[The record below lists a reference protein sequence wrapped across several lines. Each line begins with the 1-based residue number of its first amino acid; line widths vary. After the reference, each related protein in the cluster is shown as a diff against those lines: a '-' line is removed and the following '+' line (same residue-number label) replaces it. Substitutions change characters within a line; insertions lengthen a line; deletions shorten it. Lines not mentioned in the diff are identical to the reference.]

1 MYQTQILLD
10 NIYQQTEKHLDKAVK
25 EWQML
30 PAIVFEKQPKNGGWS
45 AAQCLEHLNFYGHY
59 YLPAIENA
67 IEIALKKGLKP
78 SNNFK
83 SGWLGDYFYRLMLPN
98 TEGVT
103 KSKMKSPSNAEPQ
116 KQPNAQKVI
125 AEFIEQQ
132 EKMLHLID
140 KARTI
145 NLGTV
150 RVPISLTTFIKL
162 KLGDVFLFC
171 DAHNQRH
178 IFQVEN
184 SLRD

>member
-10 NIYQQTEKHLDKAVK
+10 NIYQQTEKHLDRAVK

-30 PAIVFEKQPKNGGWS
+30 PVSVFEKQPKNGGWS
-45 AAQCLEHLNFYGHY
+45 AAQCLEHLNFYGHH

-67 IEIALKKGLKP
+67 LEKAHKKGSKP
-78 SNNFK
+78 ANNFK

-98 TEGVT
+98 NDGGI
-103 KSKMKSPSNAEPQ
+103 KSKMKSPKNAEPQ

-132 EKMLHLID
+132 EKMLQLID
-140 KARTI
+140 KARSI
-145 NLGTV
+145 NLGII
-150 RVPISLTTFIKL
+150 RVPISLTNLIKL
-162 KLGDVFLFC
+162 KLGDIFLFC

-178 IFQVEN
+178 VLQAER